1 MSGPTLPIE
10 PAAAPSQEVF
20 WSWLDLVV
28 FVLFAIPSLLAA
40 ALLAHVAFLL
50 LPVRSTGRV
59 AELLVAQFLGY
70 GFWFLSLYFLL
81 RLKYGRPFWSSLGFR
96 PAGLPALAYLAAG
109 PALAIGVGILGV
121 ILRTPDIESP
131 LKSLLSDP
139 ASLVLVGI
147 FAATFGPLCEELA
160 FRGFLLPLLIRSFG
174 VVPGIVL
181 SALPFG
187 LLHGPEYAWSWR
199 HILLVSVAGAAFGWV
214 RYRTRSTTAAA
225 CLHAGYN
232 ITFLIGFY
240 AQGRQLL
247 G

>member
-1 MSGPTLPIE
+1 MSDPAPPIAP
-10 PAAAPSQEVF
+10 PAPPDYDVF
-20 WSWLDLVV
+20 WSWLDLVL
-28 FVLFAIPSLLAA
+28 FVLFAIPSLLFA
-40 ALLAHVAFLL
+40 ALLVHVAFLL
-50 LPVRSTGRV
+50 LPPHSGGRV
-59 AELLVAQFLGY
+59 AELLAAQFLGY
-70 GFWFLSLYFLL
+70 GFWFLSLYSLL
-81 RLKYGRPFWSSLGFR
+81 RFKYSRPFWSSLGFR
-96 PAGLPALAYLAAG
+96 PAGAPALAYVLAG

-131 LKSLLSDP
+131 LKSLLSDR
-139 ASLVLVGI
+139 ASLILVGT
-147 FAATFGPLCEELA
+147 FAATFGPLCEELV
-160 FRGFLLPLLIRSFG
+160 FRGFLQPLLVRSFG
-174 VVPGIVL
+174 VVAGIVL

-199 HILLVSVAGAAFGWV
+199 HVLLVSVAGAAFGWV

-240 AQGRQLL
+240 VQGRQLF